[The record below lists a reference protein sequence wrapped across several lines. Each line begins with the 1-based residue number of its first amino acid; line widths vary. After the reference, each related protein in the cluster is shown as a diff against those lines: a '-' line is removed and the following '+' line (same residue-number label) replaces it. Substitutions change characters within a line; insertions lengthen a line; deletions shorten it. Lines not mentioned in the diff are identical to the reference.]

1 MRNKVPSAFSC
12 AIVLL
17 FIVFISAIG
26 FGSSGVSVSS
36 FFSKDETAL
45 IIFYALRLP
54 RVLGAFFA
62 GVAFSVS
69 GVLIQTATA
78 NELAS
83 PNVVGINAGAGF
95 FVLLFLSL
103 FPFASAYLA
112 LASFLGAICAVLIVV
127 FISSMVRSFD
137 VKSTLILSGVAVG
150 ALFNAGISVISSLDP
165 DVLSTY
171 SAFSIGGFS
180 GLYMENL
187 YVPACFIIASFIAS
201 LFLAGRLNYLSLGDE
216 IASSVGIRVRL
227 LRRSALLLGAL
238 CAASAVT
245 FSGLLGF
252 VGLVVPHM
260 ARYIIGDDLRVKLPF
275 SALLGAILVILA
287 DLLGRIVIRPSELPA
302 GIFMAVIGVPFF
314 LFLLLKRRM
323 YD

>member
-1 MRNKVPSAFSC
+1 MRNRKPFAFFC
-12 AIVLL
+12 AVVILAIVFSL
-17 FIVFISAIG
+17 AIG
-26 FGSSGVSVSS
+26 FGSSGISFSS
-36 FFSKDETAL
+36 FLSRDETAL
-45 IIFYALRLP
+45 IILYELRLP
-54 RVLGAFFA
+54 RVLGAFLA
-62 GVAFSVS
+62 GIAFSAS

-95 FVLLFLSL
+95 FVLLFLSA
-103 FPFASAYLA
+103 FPSAFAYLA
-112 LASFLGAICAVLIVV
+112 LASFLGAFFAVLIVV
-127 FISSMVRSFD
+127 FISSMCRSFD

-180 GLYMENL
+180 GLYMESL
-187 YVPACFIIASFIAS
+187 YVPSCFIAASFVAS
-201 LFLAGRLNYLSLGDE
+201 LFLAKKLNYLYLGDE
-216 IASSVGIRVRL
+216 IASSFGIRVRL
-227 LRRSALLLGAL
+227 LRRCALLLGAIS
-238 CAASAVT
+238 AASAVA

-260 ARYIIGDDLRVKLPF
+260 ACYIVGNDLRAKLPF
-275 SALLGAILVILA
+275 SALLGAILVISA
-287 DLLGRIVIRPSELPA
+287 DLLARIVIRPSELPA
-302 GIFMAVIGVPFF
+302 GIFMAIIGVPFF

-323 YD
+323 YG